1 MLRQEIE
8 KKNDKKHVGRDFE
21 VSKKDIN
28 RERLVGS
35 DASNMGSLLK
45 QRWFRLLSRKFT
57 LKLLVSLMFVRDV
70 FFSIGQ
76 PRFHVQI

>member
-28 RERLVGS
+28 RERFVGS
-35 DASNMGSLLK
+35 DASNGISSETAMVPPFEWKIHPQAVGVFDVCQGCFFPS
-45 QRWFRLLSRKFT
+45 
-57 LKLLVSLMFVRDV
+57 VSQDFMCR
-70 FFSIGQ
+70 SE
-76 PRFHVQI
+76 